1 MKQIKNLILFAF
13 IVVFFSVALNA
24 QECESLYRDNTASYI
39 NQLTK
44 SIAKQYVNAKNS
56 THLKE
61 KNILIMATYE
71 SGDMNKS
78 LPITQRIDENLMYEM
93 AQNGFKIVDSNTMKY
108 LNLPE
113 VEIAY
118 ILVSTYTNYK
128 YEMVINSR
136 IIDKKTG
143 VIQASA
149 QVQVPRKVL
158 KDVEKLYNKN
168 SWFTPKE

>member
-1 MKQIKNLILFAF
+1 MKQIKILILLVWVLSFLSAE
-13 IVVFFSVALNA
+13 LLG
-24 QECESLYRDNTASYI
+24 QESESLYRDNTASYI
-39 NQLTK
+39 RQVTK
-44 SIAKQYVNAKNS
+44 SIAKQYVSAKNS
-56 THLKE
+56 AILKE
-61 KNILIMATYE
+61 KNMLIMATYE
-71 SGDMNKS
+71 SGDINKS

-93 AQNGFKIVDSNTMKY
+93 AQNGFKIIDSNTMKH
-108 LNLPE
+108 LNLQE
-113 VEIAY
+113 GNVSY

-143 VIQASA
+143 VVQASA

-168 SWFTPKE
+168 SWFAPQE